1 MEASD
6 CQPDFCLD
14 LFEPSGHGRRKRT
27 PGLLPGK
34 NDTNSSTEY
43 TRFKENIEY
52 TVIMPGEFDQ
62 LKGVDPDQCKNFVL
76 ISGLLAMLLA
86 FSTILV
92 SITLAIWIYWRINVN
107 PNYSTFV
114 VLIAVVRIGIQNSKY
129 QSKRG
134 R

>member
-92 SITLAIWIYWRINVN
+92 S
-107 PNYSTFV
+107 
-114 VLIAVVRIGIQNSKY
+114 
-129 QSKRG
+129 
-134 R
+134 